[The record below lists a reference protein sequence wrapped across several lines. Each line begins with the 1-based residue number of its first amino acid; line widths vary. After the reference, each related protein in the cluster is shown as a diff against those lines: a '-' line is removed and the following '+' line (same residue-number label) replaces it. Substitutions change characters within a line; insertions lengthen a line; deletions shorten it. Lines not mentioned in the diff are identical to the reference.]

1 MEPLFVYIL
10 HFIDPYAKAPITAN
24 KIGSPITKKR
34 ERATRK
40 KQRILPNIRGFR
52 PILLIIIFSCTP
64 PFIRCDTS
72 RSFSA
77 AFIPSYRK
85 SQLV

>member
-40 KQRILPNIRGFR
+40 KAE
-52 PILLIIIFSCTP
+52 
-64 PFIRCDTS
+64 DTS
-72 RSFSA
+72 
-77 AFIPSYRK
+77 K
-85 SQLV
+85 HKGL